1 MIRKRIVLGI
11 SLLCFSILA
20 CKSKPYSKETK
31 QFNQYLQEQFGLS
44 LKDNKQTYILIAKNG
59 CMGCMQKYLMYI
71 SQSVNAE
78 NIKHLIFISSNNII
92 VPEEL
97 ANKVKIYQDNKG
109 ELDRLLID
117 VVNVVLVET
126 ENKRIDTIRHLQLC
140 DTLKIR
146 GYLK

>member
-1 MIRKRIVLGI
+1 MIRKKIVSGI
-11 SLLCFSILA
+11 FLFCFLIIA

-31 QFNQYLQEQFGLS
+31 QFNEYLQKQFNLS
-44 LKDNKQTYILIAKNG
+44 LQDGKQTYVLIAKYG

-71 SQSVNAE
+71 SKSINAE
-78 NIKHLIFISSNNII
+78 NIKHITFISSNNII
-92 VPEEL
+92 VPGVL

-117 VVNVVLVET
+117 VVNVVLIET
-126 ENKRIDTIRHLQLC
+126 ENKRIDTIRHLQLS

-146 GYLK
+146 EYLK